1 MDMESQKILFALST
15 PMEIRNE
22 CCLPSHSSPKMYL
35 GTCFFDLSSSWGI
48 DARDD
53 LLRTIHRMIDNG
65 HAARLAGFYHRWFRY
80 SPCEWRDYL
89 AELNEQGQAYAQFVA
104 STAECCGEGGIKAW
118 DYVRMGFLSRMGVL
132 NNWLSEEE
140 SLWIQSR
147 IHLRALR
154 YYRNW
159 RQYFAGYTFG
169 RQYWQSPED
178 DHLQLLREFLAR
190 KEYDDSGN
198 DMFINYLPVM
208 MRITLPCPGNHWLT
222 ILHARKRLRI

>member
-1 MDMESQKILFALST
+1 MRNLS
-15 PMEIRNE
+15 PAPPNAVVREE
-22 CCLPSHSSPKMYL
+22 LKP
-35 GTCFFDLSSSWGI
+35 GI
-48 DARDD
+48 
-53 LLRTIHRMIDNG
+53 MSG
-65 HAARLAGFYHRWFRY
+65 W
-80 SPCEWRDYL
+80 
-89 AELNEQGQAYAQFVA
+89 V
-104 STAECCGEGGIKAW
+104 
-118 DYVRMGFLSRMGVL
+118 FLSRMGVL

-198 DMFINYLPVM
+198 DMFYQLFASDDAYYP
-208 MRITLPCPGNHWLT
+208 TLSWQPLAYYSACPETLKDMSD
-222 ILHARKRLRI
+222 L

>member
-1 MDMESQKILFALST
+1 MSKVS
-15 PMEIRNE
+15 
-22 CCLPSHSSPKMYL
+22 
-35 GTCFFDLSSSWGI
+35 
-48 DARDD
+48 
-53 LLRTIHRMIDNG
+53 
-65 HAARLAGFYHRWFRY
+65 
-80 SPCEWRDYL
+80 
-89 AELNEQGQAYAQFVA
+89 YAQFVA

-178 DHLQLLREFLAR
+178 DNLQLLREFLAR
-190 KEYDDSGN
+190 KEYDDPA
-198 DMFINYLPVM
+198 MICFINYLPVM
-208 MRITLPCPGNHWLT
+208 MRITLLVLATIGLLFCMPGN
-222 ILHARKRLRI
+222 A

>member
-1 MDMESQKILFALST
+1 
-15 PMEIRNE
+15 
-22 CCLPSHSSPKMYL
+22 
-35 GTCFFDLSSSWGI
+35 
-48 DARDD
+48 
-53 LLRTIHRMIDNG
+53 
-65 HAARLAGFYHRWFRY
+65 
-80 SPCEWRDYL
+80 
-89 AELNEQGQAYAQFVA
+89 
-104 STAECCGEGGIKAW
+104 
-118 DYVRMGFLSRMGVL
+118 MGVL

-178 DHLQLLREFLAR
+178 DNLQLLREFLAR

>member
-1 MDMESQKILFALST
+1 
-15 PMEIRNE
+15 
-22 CCLPSHSSPKMYL
+22 
-35 GTCFFDLSSSWGI
+35 
-48 DARDD
+48 
-53 LLRTIHRMIDNG
+53 
-65 HAARLAGFYHRWFRY
+65 
-80 SPCEWRDYL
+80 
-89 AELNEQGQAYAQFVA
+89 
-104 STAECCGEGGIKAW
+104 
-118 DYVRMGFLSRMGVL
+118 MGVL

-198 DMFINYLPVM
+198 DMFYQLFASDDAYYP
-208 MRITLPCPGNHWLT
+208 TLSSQPLAYYSACPETLKDMSD
-222 ILHARKRLRI
+222 L

>member
-1 MDMESQKILFALST
+1 MRNLS
-15 PMEIRNE
+15 PAPPN
-22 CCLPSHSSPKMYL
+22 
-35 GTCFFDLSSSWGI
+35 
-48 DARDD
+48 A
-53 LLRTIHRMIDNG
+53 
-65 HAARLAGFYHRWFRY
+65 
-80 SPCEWRDYL
+80 
-89 AELNEQGQAYAQFVA
+89 VA
-104 STAECCGEGGIKAW
+104 KGIKAR
-118 DYVRMGFLSRMGVL
+118 DYVGWVLSRMGVL

-154 YYRNW
+154 YYSNW

-178 DHLQLLREFLAR
+178 DHLPLLREFLAR

-198 DMFINYLPVM
+198 DMFYQLFASDDAYYP
-208 MRITLPCPGNHWLT
+208 TLSGNHWLT